1 MKKNMEEIL
10 DALHAAPNV
19 TKLIME
25 NDRVRVF
32 DVWFKPGEKAAMH
45 KHPDHVM
52 YIFNNGKL
60 KMTTLQGEIQEVD
73 LKTGQVIWMDAVSH
87 TVENLGKTGVHF
99 LVVELKE

>member
-1 MKKNMEEIL
+1 MEEIL
-10 DALHAAPNV
+10 DAFQAASNV

-52 YIFNNGKL
+52 YIFTDGKL
-60 KMTTLQGEIQEVD
+60 KLTTLQGETQEVD
-73 LKTGQVIWMDAVSH
+73 LKTGQAIWMDAVSH
-87 TVENLGKTGVHF
+87 TVENLGNTGVHF

>member
-1 MKKNMEEIL
+1 MEEIL

-25 NDRVRVF
+25 NNRVRLF
-32 DVWFKPGEKAAMH
+32 DVWFKPGEKATMH

-52 YIFNNGKL
+52 YLLNDGKL
-60 KMTTLQGEIQEVD
+60 KMTTQEGKTQEVD
-73 LKTGQVIWMDAVSH
+73 LKAGQAIWMDAISH

>member
-1 MKKNMEEIL
+1 MEEIL
-10 DALHAAPNV
+10 DALHAASNV

-25 NDRVRVF
+25 NNRVRVY

-52 YIFNNGKL
+52 YIFNDGKL
-60 KMTTLQGEIQEVD
+60 KMTTLQGETQEVD
-73 LKTGQVIWMDAVSH
+73 LKAGQAIWMDATSH
-87 TVENLGKTGVHF
+87 TVENWGKTGVHF

>member
-1 MKKNMEEIL
+1 ML
-10 DALHAAPNV
+10 DALQAAPNV

-25 NDRVRVF
+25 NNRVRVF

-73 LKTGQVIWMDAVSH
+73 LKTGQAIWMDATAH
-87 TVENLGKTGVHF
+87 TAENPGKTDVHL
-99 LVVELKE
+99 LVVELKD